1 MFAKG
6 LRDLKN
12 VLKICLIPKD
22 RLTNLNIRAILRDL
36 ITVVEDP
43 IFKSENYSYI
53 TVIIEI
59 VMTTPSK
66 TFHLF
71 EK

>member
-22 RLTNLNIRAILRDL
+22 RLTNLNIRAILSDL

-43 IFKSENYSYI
+43 IFK
-53 TVIIEI
+53 
-59 VMTTPSK
+59 
-66 TFHLF
+66 
-71 EK
+71 